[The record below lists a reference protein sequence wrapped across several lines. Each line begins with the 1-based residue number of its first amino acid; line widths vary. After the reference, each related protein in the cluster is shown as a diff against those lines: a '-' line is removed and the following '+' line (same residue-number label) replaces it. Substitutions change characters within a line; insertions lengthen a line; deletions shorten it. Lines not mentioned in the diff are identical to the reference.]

1 MTFAIQLEPARGEAM
16 RASGLWPGRL
26 FTDDLDEAL
35 RDTPDALAIV
45 AHRTE
50 GGEVRLTWREL
61 GDAVQRIAVALAG
74 LGVQPGQVVSFQLP
88 NWWQFVAVYLACVRI
103 GAVANPMV
111 PIFRQRELRFM
122 LRFAETRVMIVPS
135 RYRGFDYGAMMRELR
150 GDLPDLKRVLLVGG
164 EGDES
169 FEQVLLAPVGD
180 AAQAQALLRKRRPAP
195 DDLTQVMYTS
205 GTTGEPKGVMH
216 THDTLVG
223 GAGCFIRSIRLTQEH
238 RVLMASPLGHQSGF
252 LYGMGVALALKTT
265 LVLQDVWNPALAA
278 DLIEREGVGYT
289 FASSPFLADLSN
301 GADARKLR
309 TLRYFVCSGAPIPG
323 PLVERAQQ
331 LGFRVLAGWGMTEN
345 GIVTVVRPEDAAET
359 SVTTDGRAIEGME
372 VRVVGED
379 GEPLAPGQ
387 VGELEAR
394 GAALFVGYLKRPS
407 GRQHPLGWIPHRRPG
422 ADGRTRLVANGA
434 ARTCHPR
441 GARTFRV
448 EVEALLYRHPAVQIA
463 AIVAY
468 PDDRL
473 GERACAFV
481 VPRPGATVDLGS
493 IVSFLKE
500 QQLAVQY
507 IPERVE
513 VRDALP
519 STPSGKVQKFRLREL
534 LREARP

>member
-407 GRQHPLGWIPHRRPG
+407 GRHNPQGWIPHRRPG

-448 EVEALLYRHPAVQIA
+448 EVEARCIAIRRSRSPPSSPIPTTAWANAPA
-463 AIVAY
+463 
-468 PDDRL
+468 
-473 GERACAFV
+473 
-481 VPRPGATVDLGS
+481 
-493 IVSFLKE
+493 
-500 QQLAVQY
+500 
-507 IPERVE
+507 
-513 VRDALP
+513 P
-519 STPSGKVQKFRLREL
+519 SWCRGR
-534 LREARP
+534 ARPWTWARSSAS